1 MTLQLTQEQKDKLR
15 EYFEKKCFSFETRP
29 YQEFLARGDNV
40 VVNLYNSGKVVFGGS
55 NKERIQEIEAFLL
68 RRVFQIWLLKSGGF

>member
-1 MTLQLTQEQKDKLR
+1 MTLQLTQEQKDKPR

-29 YQEFLARGDNV
+29 YQEFLARGIMLSLTSITV
-40 VVNLYNSGKVVFGGS
+40 AKSFLGS
-55 NKERIQEIEAFLL
+55 NKERIREIEAFLL